1 MSLLSFVKKAVF
13 NRYLLALAAFVVWML
28 FFDKNDFFIQM
39 QRYQELKELNEKIDY
54 YKSQITYTQAEIKA
68 LENDPGTL
76 EKYAREK
83 YFMKRSNEEI
93 FVVAPQTTPLPDSTK
108 P

>member
-1 MSLLSFVKKAVF
+1 MSLLSFVKKAIF

-93 FVVAPQTTPLPDSTK
+93 FVVAPQTAPLPDSTK